1 MKALLIHQLF
11 ADPKQPGGTRHFELA
26 SHVVKSGHDLTVVA
40 SDLSYLTGEPVG
52 NGVYTVKKYSIA
64 DKHGM
69 RRDVFNAKM
78 NIYRGNAEALYLGLG
93 ERDLER
99 FDAEGGDYLPAEDAR
114 PLLEAAL

>member
-1 MKALLIHQLF
+1 
-11 ADPKQPGGTRHFELA
+11 
-26 SHVVKSGHDLTVVA
+26 
-40 SDLSYLTGEPVG
+40 
-52 NGVYTVKKYSIA
+52 
-64 DKHGM
+64 M

-93 ERDLER
+93 ECDLER